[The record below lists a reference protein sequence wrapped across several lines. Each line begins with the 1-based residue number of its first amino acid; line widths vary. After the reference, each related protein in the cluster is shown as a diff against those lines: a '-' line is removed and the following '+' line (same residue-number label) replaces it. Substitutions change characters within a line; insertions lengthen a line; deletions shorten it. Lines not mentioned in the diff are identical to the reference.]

1 MNLGDVGRRLW
12 INFTKHMLHRCTG
25 SVCFDSDLCLM
36 LGNEAL
42 KVSCL
47 TELHLFLVHILLNC
61 IANLYNIKTIIII
74 TIIIIIIIIIINVPS
89 R

>member
-1 MNLGDVGRRLW
+1 MP
-12 INFTKHMLHRCTG
+12 HRCTG

-47 TELHLFLVHILLNC
+47 SELHLFLVHILLNC

-74 TIIIIIIIIIINVPS
+74 IIIIIIINVPS

>member
-1 MNLGDVGRRLW
+1 
-12 INFTKHMLHRCTG
+12 
-25 SVCFDSDLCLM
+25 M

-47 TELHLFLVHILLNC
+47 TELHLFLVYILLNC

-74 TIIIIIIIIIINVPS
+74 TTTIIIITIIIIIIMIIIIIIINVPS

>member
-1 MNLGDVGRRLW
+1 
-12 INFTKHMLHRCTG
+12 
-25 SVCFDSDLCLM
+25 M

-47 TELHLFLVHILLNC
+47 TELHLFLVYILLNC

-74 TIIIIIIIIIINVPS
+74 TTTTIIIIIIIIIIMIIIIIIIIIIINVPS

>member
-1 MNLGDVGRRLW
+1 MP
-12 INFTKHMLHRCTG
+12 HRCTG

-61 IANLYNIKTIIII
+61 IANLYDIKTIIII
-74 TIIIIIIIIIINVPS
+74 IIIIIMIIIIIIIIINVPS